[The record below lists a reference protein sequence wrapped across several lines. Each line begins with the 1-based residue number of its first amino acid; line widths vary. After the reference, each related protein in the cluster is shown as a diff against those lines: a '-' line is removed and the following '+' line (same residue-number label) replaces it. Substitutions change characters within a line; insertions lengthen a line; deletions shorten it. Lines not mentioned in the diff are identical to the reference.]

1 MSTLYHYCNVNSLKE
16 ILKNK
21 TLRLSDIRKSNDPR
35 EITFLFE
42 EYRKWIKDNFKD
54 NELDFVVSW
63 KSWTLVTQL

>member
-54 NELDFVVSW
+54 NELDFVVS
-63 KSWTLVTQL
+63 